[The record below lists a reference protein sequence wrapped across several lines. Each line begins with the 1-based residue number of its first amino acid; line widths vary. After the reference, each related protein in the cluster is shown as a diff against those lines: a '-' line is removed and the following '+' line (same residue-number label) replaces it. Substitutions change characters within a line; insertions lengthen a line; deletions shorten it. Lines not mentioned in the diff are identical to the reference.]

1 LNAGALLQ
9 LAEPGW
15 LNWSHD
21 NYMDYI
27 LGLVNRLCHTT

>member
-9 LAEPGW
+9 LAKPEW

-21 NYMDYI
+21 KDSI
-27 LGLVNRLCHTT
+27 LELADRLCHIT